1 MTIEDKKQKIK
12 EYCNSMRA
20 CAYCKLCDVELNCFN
35 VVKYG
40 SDEEVEKLYNILTY
54 GTEAVTRNVS
64 EVSDKFICEKC
75 GVYLD
80 LEDCTERVYNKDNK
94 DTYYYYEYE
103 FKFCPECGR
112 KVVEE

>member
-1 MTIEDKKQKIK
+1 MTIEEKRLKIE
-12 EYCNSMRA
+12 EYCNSIKA

-54 GTEAVTRNVS
+54 GTEAVTRNVA
-64 EVSDKFICEKC
+64 EVSDEFICKQC
-75 GVYLD
+75 GIHIEDYVRTVYE
-80 LEDCTERVYNKDNK
+80 EDAG
-94 DTYYYYEYE
+94 DTYCNEYE

-112 KVVEE
+112 RVVEE

>member
-1 MTIEDKKQKIK
+1 MTIEEKKLKIK
-12 EYCNSMRA
+12 EYCNSIKA

-54 GTEAVTRNVS
+54 GTEDVTRNVA
-64 EVSDKFICEKC
+64 EVSDTFICEKC
-75 GVYLD
+75 GIY
-80 LEDCTERVYNKDNK
+80 LEDCVSVEYDEDTE
-94 DTYYYYEYE
+94 DTTFHEYE
-103 FKFCPECGR
+103 FKFCPDCGR

>member
-1 MTIEDKKQKIK
+1 MTIEEKKLKIK
-12 EYCNSMRA
+12 EYCNSIKA

-40 SDEEVEKLYNILTY
+40 SDEEVEKLYNILTH
-54 GTEAVTRNVS
+54 GTPYVTRNLS
-64 EVSDKFICEKC
+64 NISDRFFCEKC
-75 GVYLD
+75 RIYLENWMKC
-80 LEDCTERVYNKDNK
+80 LNYEDGE
-94 DTYYYYEYE
+94 DTHCCEYE